1 MAKAPK
7 TKPEEKAK
15 PAATKPVVVLAPN
28 KGGRPRKL
36 QPDHTT
42 LKQVFALGRVSA
54 TVKDVA
60 HALQVSEPT
69 FIKFKAEFPEVQRA
83 YDEGAASGR
92 SSLRA
97 AQYRAAMAGNST
109 MMVWLG
115 KQWLGQADKQQTEL
129 SGPGGAPLEAT
140 TKTVFI
146 IHDNGR
152 GHPAEGG

>member
-1 MAKAPK
+1 MARAPK
-7 TKPEEKAK
+7 TKPEETAK
-15 PAATKPVVVLAPN
+15 PAPAKPTIVLAP
-28 KGGRPRKL
+28 KKAGRPRSL
-36 QPDHTT
+36 NPDVAT
-42 LKQVFALGRVSA
+42 LKTVFALGRVSA
-54 TVKDVA
+54 TMKDVA

-69 FIKFKAEFPEVQRA
+69 FLKFKAEFPEVQRA

-129 SGPGGAPLEAT
+129 SGPGGAPLEVN

-152 GHPAEGG
+152 GYPDEGN